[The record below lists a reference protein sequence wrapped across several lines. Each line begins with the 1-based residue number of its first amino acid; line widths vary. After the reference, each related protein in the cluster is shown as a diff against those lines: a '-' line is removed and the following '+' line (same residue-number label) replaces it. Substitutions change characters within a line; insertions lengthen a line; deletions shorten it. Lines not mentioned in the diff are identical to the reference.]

1 MAATTQVV
9 SRYHADYRTD
19 GHLVDYLRPTGT
31 TVDAP
36 TVLNQHDYFVPISS
50 HRWFILVAIYNVI
63 KIRSREKE
71 CAQKAEAQR
80 IEKLRKQ
87 QQAKQHA
94 ENSQR
99 NQAVKQHRPAED
111 HTNPRE

>member
-1 MAATTQVV
+1 MQIIVPMAILLIIYDLLAPQLTHQPYSINTLISFPFQVI
-9 SRYHADYRTD
+9 
-19 GHLVDYLRPTGT
+19 GG
-31 TVDAP
+31 
-36 TVLNQHDYFVPISS
+36 
-50 HRWFILVAIYNVI
+50 FILVAIYNVI

-71 CAQKAEAQR
+71 RAQKAEAQR
-80 IEKLRKQ
+80 IEKLRQQ

-99 NQAVKQHRPAED
+99 NQAVKQHRPVED